1 MQYLITSKF
10 PGVRTKL
17 SHEIRRLTTSS
28 MKCCTPSF
36 GFDYERIKGTENA
49 KWLQLTGKESMER
62 FIPVTRKTL
71 LRKILEDAKV
81 VTGDEME
88 EFQKFATKMD
98 SALYIQ
104 YKKQLD
110 SLKVLIEI
118 H

>member
-1 MQYLITSKF
+1 MCRLPKF
-10 PGVRTKL
+10 SVTY
-17 SHEIRRLTTSS
+17 
-28 MKCCTPSF
+28 CTPSF
-36 GFDYERIKGTENA
+36 YFDYERIKGTENA

-71 LRKILEDAKV
+71 LRKILEDDKV

-110 SLKVLIEI
+110 SLKVMTEI
-118 H
+118 S